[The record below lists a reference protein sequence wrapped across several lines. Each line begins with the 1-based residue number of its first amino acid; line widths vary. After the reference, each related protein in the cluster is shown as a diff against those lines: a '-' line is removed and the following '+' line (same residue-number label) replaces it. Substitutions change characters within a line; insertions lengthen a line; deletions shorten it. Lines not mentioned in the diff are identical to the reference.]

1 MPNILSSKDS
11 HSPHSLHSFALMDYG
26 VLPNTVR
33 GPSVAARQVTVA
45 TMLQCAMLPIS
56 KFCGVAVWFLE
67 DFLILTFG
75 KKHVLTFENSEK
87 TCFNMFTFDLEFL
100 IWTFFNI
107 RKNVTDD
114 CPMSWFGV
122 SSWPMV
128 WSSQDTLSP
137 NQSPEHR
144 DPHARRRSLDEG
156 ERWRMFG

>member
-11 HSPHSLHSFALMDYG
+11 HSPHSFHSFALMDYG
-26 VLPNTVR
+26 VLPNVVK
-33 GPSVAARQVTVA
+33 GPSAAARQVTVA

-56 KFCGVAVWFLE
+56 KFCGVAVWFRGL
-67 DFLILTFG
+67 LNLNIR
-75 KKHVLTFENSEK
+75 KK
-87 TCFNMFTFDLEFL
+87 TCFNIRKFRKTWFIRFRSSWFEHV
-100 IWTFFNI
+100 WTFE
-107 RKNVTDD
+107 KNVTDD

-137 NQSPEHR
+137 YQSPEHR

-156 ERWRMFG
+156 ETWRMFG